1 MDEAIE
7 RALEN
12 DRTIDITTIGRKSGE
27 PRRIEIWMHHF
38 DGRTYISGSP
48 GRRDWYANLTANPE
62 FTFHLK
68 GSVQADLPAAA
79 RPITDEP
86 ERRDVITQIFGG
98 TGRDSAEVEQWVSRS
113 PLVEVEFK

>member
-12 DRTIDITTIGRKSGE
+12 DRTIDITTSGRRSGE

-38 DGRTYISGSP
+38 DGRTFISGTP
-48 GRRDWYANLTANPE
+48 GRRAWYANLRTNPE

-68 GSVQADLPAAA
+68 GSVQADLPAVA
-79 RPITDEP
+79 RPIEDED
-86 ERRDVITQIFGG
+86 ERREVITRIFGG
-98 TGRDSAEVEQWVSRS
+98 TGRDADEVEGWVAGS
-113 PLVEVEFK
+113 PLVEVEFR

>member
-1 MDEAIE
+1 MDEAVE

-12 DRTIDITTIGRKSGE
+12 DRTIDITTTGRKSGE

-38 DGRTYISGSP
+38 DGRTFISGQP
-48 GRRDWYANLTANPE
+48 GTRDWYANLRANPE

-68 GSVQADLPAAA
+68 GGAQADLAAVA
-79 RPITDEP
+79 RPIEDED
-86 ERRDVITQIFGG
+86 ERREVITRIFGG
-98 TGRDSAEVEQWVSRS
+98 TGRSADEVESWVSGS

>member
-12 DRTIDITTIGRKSGE
+12 NRTIDITTIGRKSGE

-48 GRRDWYANLTANPE
+48 GPRD
-62 FTFHLK
+62 
-68 GSVQADLPAAA
+68 
-79 RPITDEP
+79 
-86 ERRDVITQIFGG
+86 
-98 TGRDSAEVEQWVSRS
+98 
-113 PLVEVEFK
+113 